1 MCLLFKVPGSGHFFV
16 IVKHKVAKTKLKF
29 INSIMLHKH
38 RVYTVIFGTYTVSQK
53 IGHTKLTTDFIFM
66 TVYIVNS
73 H

>member
-1 MCLLFKVPGSGHFFV
+1 
-16 IVKHKVAKTKLKF
+16 
-29 INSIMLHKH
+29 MLHKH
-38 RVYTVIFGTYTVSQK
+38 RVYTVIFCTHTVSQK